1 MLKFLNLIKK
11 FTGLF
16 DMTNDKALTFNKI
29 SKTIAN
35 TSYEGAFTQSIVVFH
50 QEIDSDTM
58 FLLNDD
64 A

>member
-1 MLKFLNLIKK
+1 
-11 FTGLF
+11 
-16 DMTNDKALTFNKI
+16 MTNDKALTFNKI